1 VRFCKTGFPTQK
13 RIPECSFPFLSVPF
27 SQKFRTFVYKT
38 DKKRQKKEMKQN
50 ITTIATHYL
59 APQIRA
65 IGCTVE
71 QGFNRSSGAGIKDP
85 IFEDEVDSWDK

>member
-1 VRFCKTGFPTQK
+1 
-13 RIPECSFPFLSVPF
+13 
-27 SQKFRTFVYKT
+27 
-38 DKKRQKKEMKQN
+38 MKQN